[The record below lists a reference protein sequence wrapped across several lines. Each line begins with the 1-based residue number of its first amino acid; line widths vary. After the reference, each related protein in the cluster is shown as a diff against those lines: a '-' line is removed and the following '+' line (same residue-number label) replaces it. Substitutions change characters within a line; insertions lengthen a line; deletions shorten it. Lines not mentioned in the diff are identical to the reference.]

1 MSNSSDESPYWLN
14 TKVDI
19 AYTLSALQKSR
30 TIMTAR
36 MEAGGISFVAV
47 VLEVHAEKNYLLL
60 DAPANDKDKARIEA
74 GKSLSLDGSMDGAR
88 IAFKSESPELTSLAG
103 QAAIR
108 LDLPQRVLKV
118 QRRAYYRASIPFRRP
133 ITCSVPLLDKSVLAC
148 QVLDIWLGG
157 IALSAPADYPEL
169 DAGKTYKACRIDL
182 HEAGSMDV
190 SIRIQHA
197 SAPSRDSKNS
207 VRRYGCEF
215 MGLRSSQ
222 ETVIQRFVLQLERE
236 RRAAAANS

>member
-88 IAFKSESPELTSLAG
+88 IAFKS
-103 QAAIR
+103 
-108 LDLPQRVLKV
+108 
-118 QRRAYYRASIPFRRP
+118 
-133 ITCSVPLLDKSVLAC
+133 
-148 QVLDIWLGG
+148 
-157 IALSAPADYPEL
+157 
-169 DAGKTYKACRIDL
+169 
-182 HEAGSMDV
+182 
-190 SIRIQHA
+190 
-197 SAPSRDSKNS
+197 
-207 VRRYGCEF
+207 
-215 MGLRSSQ
+215 
-222 ETVIQRFVLQLERE
+222 
-236 RRAAAANS
+236 

>member
-148 QVLDIWLGG
+148 QVLDIGLGG
-157 IALSAPADYPEL
+157 DRLVRARRLPGVRRGKDLQGMPDRSSRGREHGRVHPDSTRLRAKPGQQEFSAQVRL
-169 DAGKTYKACRIDL
+169 RIHGTTQL
-182 HEAGSMDV
+182 PGN
-190 SIRIQHA
+190 
-197 SAPSRDSKNS
+197 RDSALRATTRTRAP
-207 VRRYGCEF
+207 RRGGE
-215 MGLRSSQ
+215 
-222 ETVIQRFVLQLERE
+222 
-236 RRAAAANS
+236 